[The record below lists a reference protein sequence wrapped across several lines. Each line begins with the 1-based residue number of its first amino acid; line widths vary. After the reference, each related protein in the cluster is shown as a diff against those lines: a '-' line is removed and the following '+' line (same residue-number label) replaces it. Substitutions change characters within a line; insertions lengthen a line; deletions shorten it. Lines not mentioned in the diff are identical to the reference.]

1 MKRLLTAII
10 LLSTMLFS
18 SACAMTEQAAAQA
31 VLSLC
36 SKAFPG
42 YRVMTKDGYDDG
54 TCGQWALVLTKD
66 GDNALV
72 IAERFGG
79 GDYALTVVNPAA
91 VPDEGEGYSRD
102 THTISVS
109 LTKEDR
115 NDRLSFFEMTI
126 EQPGTEKWVI
136 TSELLPDSQTWGNV
150 ISEYTT
156 FDWDGRTVWWSH
168 VFAED
173 RTINY
178 MRHQETDEGKPLS
191 TATYPRVPVKGIP
204 SSAHLLSQF
213 DAGCYPYMPDYMNGE
228 QLSDYAGEYV
238 PYGYELIQLDLQPDA
253 LILLVDSPQGS
264 RSLRIMPHENWQFKE
279 TIITKPLPQTA
290 SLDLFHAEEGSLQLE
305 WYDGKHD
312 IQFGFTQKAPEIW
325 TSAWLQVDSDTD
337 SENFQFTYNSVAYVD
352 DTLSLQ
358 RNDDAHYGDHPFQR
372 IESID
377 FMRLPITKDAML
389 ALVDDSRY
397 AVVNN
402 PNPEDRLH
410 LRERPDK
417 TARSFGKFYNRTP
430 VRIHEIDGE
439 WAKVSIGSDGQLTGY
454 MMTKYLAFG
463 DEMNS
468 VACAFPQL
476 FIQEHLDS
484 PLPLVPYSGGGTTG
498 VTISRESPFY
508 IIGVHE
514 SNYIIL
520 TEDGDTGYLLEHLFY
535 PGNG

>member
-10 LLSTMLFS
+10 LFSTMLFS
-18 SACAMTEQAAAQA
+18 SACAMTEQAVAKA

-36 SKAFPG
+36 ENVFPG
-42 YRVMTKDGYDDG
+42 YSVLTKDGYDDG
-54 TCGQWALVLTKD
+54 TNGQWALVLAKD

-79 GDYALTVVNPAA
+79 GGYALTVVNPDA

-102 THTISVS
+102 THTIRVS

-126 EQPGTEKWVI
+126 AQPDVEKWII
-136 TSELLPDSQTWGNV
+136 TSELMTDGQTWGNV

-156 FDWDGRTVWWSH
+156 YDWDGRTVWWSH
-168 VFAED
+168 ISAGD
-173 RTINY
+173 RTLNY
-178 MRHQETDEGKPLS
+178 MRHQETSEGKPLS
-191 TATYPRVPVKGIP
+191 TTTYPRVPVKGIP
-204 SSAHLLSQF
+204 ASAHLLEQF
-213 DAGCYPYMPDYMNGE
+213 DAGRYPYIPDYMNAE
-228 QLSDYAGEYV
+228 QLSDYAGEHV
-238 PYGYELIQLDLQPDA
+238 PYGYELIQLDLQPNA
-253 LILLVDSPQGS
+253 LILLVDSAQGS
-264 RSLRIMPHENWQFKE
+264 RSLRIMPHENWQFRE

-290 SLDLFHAEEGSLQLE
+290 SLDLFHAEEGALQLE

-312 IQFGFTQKAPEIW
+312 VQFGFSQKALGVFTP
-325 TSAWLQVDSDTD
+325 SWLQVDGDTD
-337 SENFQFTYNSVAYVD
+337 STNYLFTYNSIACTE
-352 DTLSLQ
+352 DTHPLS
-358 RNDDAHYGDHPFQR
+358 NDGVHYGDHPFQR

-377 FMRLPITKDAML
+377 FTSLPITKDAML
-389 ALVDDSRY
+389 AHVDGSRY

-430 VRIHEIDGE
+430 VRVHEIDGE
-439 WAKVSIGSDGQLTGY
+439 WSKVSIGSDGLLTGY

-476 FIQEHLDS
+476 FIQEHLDY

-498 VTISRESPFY
+498 VTISRDSSIY
-508 IIGVHE
+508 IIGIHE